1 MRGFHFLFLLFILA
15 LGCQKRHVNP
25 CCQESKIPDK
35 VEIESVQVIGGSEY
49 FTHKGVKFW
58 VTWSLW
64 RDKDQVQIE
73 FADERVADDKLA
85 TVEKREAIRQKVSK
99 VETVKNV
106 RVIHRSEYVLT
117 IANEDWGKNKEKVF
131 DAMLEE

>member
-1 MRGFHFLFLLFILA
+1 MASISYSCCSFWPLA
-15 LGCQKRHVNP
+15 VRSGTSTPV
-25 CCQESKIPDK
+25 
-35 VEIESVQVIGGSEY
+35 
-49 FTHKGVKFW
+49 VKFW

-73 FADERVADDKLA
+73 FADERVADDQLA